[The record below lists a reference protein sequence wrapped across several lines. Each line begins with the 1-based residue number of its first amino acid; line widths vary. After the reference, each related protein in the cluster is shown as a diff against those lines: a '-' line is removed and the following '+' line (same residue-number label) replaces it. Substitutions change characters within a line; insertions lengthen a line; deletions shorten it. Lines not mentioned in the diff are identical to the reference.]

1 MIVYNKDF
9 GFSSL
14 DIENCN
20 TLKELKDYKYNNYQT
35 ISKLELRE
43 QDKIKSSREGND
55 LENEFQYIKIKKA
68 LISMRLLDKI
78 IEHQIENIKNNIV

>member
-43 QDKIKSSREGND
+43 QDKIKSAREGND

>member
-68 LISMRLLDKI
+68 LISIRLLDKI

>member
-20 TLKELKDYKYNNYQT
+20 TLKELKDYKYKNYQT

-43 QDKIKSSREGND
+43 QDKIKSAREGND
-55 LENEFQYIKIKKA
+55 LENEFQHIKIKKA